1 MEKCILSTISI
12 LNVLPFQGLLVA
24 ILYCFVNKEVRQIRF
39 DVKSHFNF
47 KCIFFV
53 RIGFLLSVFLLPSFI
68 CSFVSLKTSSSSTFF
83 FLLSANTSRH
93 DRIHLLIC
101 SLLNAV
107 FGKEHPSIDV
117 LCVLFNLHHH
127 YLSCLSHHF
136 LSQVQSEMLKKWK
149 RWKLGKDIDEEYRH
163 THSQTPHVKSGSI
176 ATGNVPNTS
185 DPNADWP
192 RFNKA
197 NSGPVCSAATEENRK
212 LVVSFSNGTGKCRP
226 AKSRHTLHFSF
237 QSHRGATSSTATE
250 DVCLEE
256 RVKYRSYTLEGEETN
271 V

>member
-1 MEKCILSTISI
+1 MY
-12 LNVLPFQGLLVA
+12 LL
-24 ILYCFVNKEVRQIRF
+24 CE
-39 DVKSHFNF
+39 DT
-47 KCIFFV
+47 FFIV
-53 RIGFLLSVFLLPSFI
+53 SVSSFI
-68 CSFVSLKTSSSSTFF
+68 CSFVSLKTSSSSTFVSF
-83 FLLSANTSRH
+83 VCKDQQTRQDPSANMQSFK
-93 DRIHLLIC
+93 C
-101 SLLNAV
+101 S
-107 FGKEHPSIDV
+107 FWQRTSIDV

-163 THSQTPHVKSGSI
+163 THSQTPHIKSGSI
-176 ATGNVPNTS
+176 ATGNVPNTG
-185 DPNADWP
+185 DPNVDWP
-192 RFNKA
+192 HFNKA
-197 NSGPVCSAATEENRK
+197 NSGPVCSTAAEENRK

-226 AKSRHTLHFSF
+226 AKSRHTLHFSL

-271 V
+271 VWLPWDLIAKTLTDCASCFGSVLIMWQLYSLSRKRMRK